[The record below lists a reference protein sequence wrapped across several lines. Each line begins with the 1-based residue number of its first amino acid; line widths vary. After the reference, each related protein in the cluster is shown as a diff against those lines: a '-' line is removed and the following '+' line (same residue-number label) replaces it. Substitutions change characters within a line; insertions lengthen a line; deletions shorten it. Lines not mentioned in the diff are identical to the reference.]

1 MPVPYPPPEKL
12 PVVMCHIDGCC
23 YRRHSTRLGQPIC
36 QQHERMVD
44 RFGRV
49 DQPLNFGSV
58 EFKYTRDGY
67 PDPR

>member
-1 MPVPYPPPEKL
+1 MPVPYPPPEKQ

-23 YRRHSTRLGQPIC
+23 YRRHSTR
-36 QQHERMVD
+36 
-44 RFGRV
+44 
-49 DQPLNFGSV
+49 QPLNFGSV